1 MADKKHRFEPSIKVA
16 LREQA
21 KHSYHMEED
30 VLDSPND
37 DEVIREFDSMVD
49 HDED

>member
-1 MADKKHRFEPSIKVA
+1 MADKKHRYEPSIKVA

-30 VLDSPND
+30 VLDDPTD